1 MDLDP
6 KGRHN
11 RIERYTASAT
21 TERCRVRKCHIGT
34 KCPHMVESEHFG
46 ILMEVMALVEH
57 SYHSLLYTDGVEL
70 IPRVIPIPPPDY

>member
-1 MDLDP
+1 MVVVFALGYRP
-6 KGRHN
+6 PRHPTLPGALGRGGYN
-11 RIERYTASAT
+11 NI
-21 TERCRVRKCHIGT
+21 HIGT

-70 IPRVIPIPPPDY
+70 ISRVTPIPPSDY